1 MNMQRLVKKIQGMEA
16 KELDCVFAA
25 ALDRKIRLYPDWEII
40 YLALKR
46 DDPVLR
52 KQMVRQMLQILE
64 QEASGGEAAPS
75 SG

>member
-1 MNMQRLVKKIQGMEA
+1 MNIQRLVKRIQGMEA
-16 KELDCVFAA
+16 GELDCVFAA

-52 KQMVRQMLQILE
+52 KQMIRQMLQLLE
-64 QEASGGEAAPS
+64 QEALDEFNT
-75 SG
+75 

>member
-1 MNMQRLVKKIQGMEA
+1 MNIQRLVKRIQSMEA
-16 KELDCVFAA
+16 GELDCVFAA

-52 KQMVRQMLQILE
+52 KQMVRQMLQLLE
-64 QEASGGEAAPS
+64 QEGSDAFNP
-75 SG
+75 